1 MQRGE
6 IYTVLIDKFVFE
18 GKGIGA
24 IQTDD
29 PALQEA
35 EGGRKI
41 FVPFAYPGD
50 LVKVEIQKVKKNFA
64 EGFIKELI
72 TASQSRVS
80 PRCKYYTHC
89 GGCKQQ
95 DLVYPLQTA
104 FKQQQVAEIFMY
116 MGGFNDFKFHN
127 IIPSERVFFYRN
139 KMEYSFSNMK
149 WLPPEEFLLAD
160 KQKSGAALGLHVP
173 GAYNKI
179 INMDECFLQSEE
191 SNTILRKTAEFFFAK
206 GTSIYDNKPNEGYL
220 RNLVIKQSSHTPD
233 LMVNLV
239 TFTRDEDMM
248 KEYTEFILKEVPQ
261 ITTVVNNINSR
272 KAMVATGD
280 VEYADF
286 GSGFIYD
293 KIGDCTFRI
302 SANSFFQTNTFQ
314 AEHLYNVAKNFAGF
328 TGDEIVYDLYC
339 GAGTITL
346 FNASSVKQMYGF
358 EVTPSSIED
367 AEINKSLNN
376 ATNVEFF
383 TADLYKSF
391 LPAVESAGI
400 PKPDIIIADPPRS
413 GMHENTVKDIL
424 ALSPKKIVYISCNPT
439 TQVRDVK
446 EFVNNGYT
454 LKEVQP
460 VDMFPHTFHIE
471 NVVLLVQ
478 E

>member
-1 MQRGE
+1 MQRGD
-6 IYTVLIDKFVFE
+6 IYTVLIEKFVFE
-18 GKGIGA
+18 GNGIGT

-29 PALQEA
+29 EALMEA

-50 LVKVEIQKVKKNFA
+50 LVKVEIQKVKKNYA
-64 EGFIKELI
+64 EGVIKELL
-72 TASQSRVS
+72 TASQSRVT

-95 DLVYPLQTA
+95 DLSYTLQTA
-104 FKQQQVAEIFMY
+104 YKHQQVADIFY
-116 MGGFNDFKFHN
+116 RMGGLEGFEFRD
-127 IIPSERVFFYRN
+127 ILPSGRVFFYRN
-139 KMEYSFSNMK
+139 KMEFSFSNMK

-179 INMDECFLQSEE
+179 IHMDECFLQSEE
-191 SNTILRKTAEFFFAK
+191 SNVILRKTAEFFFSR
-206 GTSIYDNKPNEGYL
+206 GTSIYNNKAHEGYL
-220 RNLVIKQSSHTPD
+220 RNLVIKQASHTSD

-239 TFTRDEDMM
+239 TFTRDEQLMN
-248 KEYTEFILKEVPQ
+248 EYKEFILKEVPK
-261 ITTVVNNINSR
+261 ITTIVNNINER

-280 VEYADF
+280 YEIADY
-286 GSGFIYD
+286 GSGYIYD
-293 KIGDCTFRI
+293 KIGGCTFRI

-314 AEHLYNVAKNFAGF
+314 AEHLYEIAKQFAGF

-346 FNASSVKQMYGF
+346 YNANAVKKIYGF
-358 EVTPSSIED
+358 EVTPSAIED
-367 AEINKSLNN
+367 ALVNKGLNN
-376 ATNVEFF
+376 NDNAEFF

-391 LPAVESAGI
+391 LPAIEEAGI

-424 ALSPKKIVYISCNPT
+424 ALEPKKLVYISCNPA
-439 TQVRDVK
+439 TQVRDIK
-446 EFVNNGYT
+446 AFVNNGYT
-454 LKEVQP
+454 LKVIQP

-471 NVVLLVQ
+471 NVALLVK